1 MNGFNGL
8 EELVINRADNLAAF
22 QYLPP
27 LPSLQVLFVWYC
39 PELNQIPFPDLS
51 SAKLKELVLW
61 NNEISNEKA
70 DEIMDKLVDTNS
82 ADSLEKLDLTGNYLT
97 RIPSRVRSAF
107 PKLKN
112 IFLADNSIL
121 HIPSY
126 SLTFAYPLEEL
137 DFYI

>member
-1 MNGFNGL
+1 M
-8 EELVINRADNLAAF
+8 
-22 QYLPP
+22 
-27 LPSLQVLFVWYC
+27 
-39 PELNQIPFPDLS
+39 
-51 SAKLKELVLW
+51 LW

-112 IFLADNSIL
+112 IFLADNSISN
-121 HIPSY
+121 IPSS